1 VSRREILLL
10 EPEHPLRDAVVGEL
24 EGFGLGPAF
33 LASPPGILLAAADGE
48 NLEGFGVF
56 HDLRDPAQHP
66 GTAFDMEAAA
76 ELLDRPDVGLFRI
89 ALLHACTGPDHLAAL
104 TERLLGSL
112 EKLLA
117 ARYASSA
124 LVIPLFEEANALAF
138 PLYEKLGFRQRG
150 LVSHALEIDL
160 EPHALPTPPMD
171 LPDELAVVFMDG
183 LRRYPV
189 RGLARCYA
197 RIFLEA
203 SQVDAAEQ
211 VIDSVLGAEGFAPEL
226 SFLVRRRRS
235 GRVVGFLLSE
245 HVGRPA
251 AVNITVVGLDRR
263 YRDVGVP
270 FYSFPLFAARCVA
283 RGLTTATEMTSR
295 KSVVRLVCDLLGG
308 RCTDRLVWLI
318 RAR

>member
-1 VSRREILLL
+1 VSRRKIILLD
-10 EPEHPLRDAVVGEL
+10 PEHPLRDAVVREL
-24 EGFGLGPAF
+24 EGYGLGPAF
-33 LASPPGILLAAADGE
+33 LASPPGLLLAAADGGD
-48 NLEGFGVF
+48 LEGFGVF

-76 ELLDRPDVGLFRI
+76 ELLARPDVGLFRI
-89 ALLHACTGPDHLAAL
+89 ALLHSCTGPDRLAAQ
-104 TERLLGSL
+104 TERLLGSI
-112 EKLLA
+112 ERLLA
-117 ARYASSA
+117 ERYTSSV
-124 LVIPLFEEANALAF
+124 LVIPLFEEANARAF
-138 PLYEKLGFRQRG
+138 PLYEKLGFKQRG

-160 EPHALPTPPMD
+160 EPLALPAPPVD
-171 LPDELAVVFMDG
+171 LPAELAVVFMDG

-203 SQVDAAEQ
+203 SQVTAAER
-211 VIDSVLGAEGFAPEL
+211 VIGSVLDAEGFAPEL

-263 YRDVGVP
+263 YRDLGVP
-270 FYSFPLFAARCVA
+270 FHSFPLFAARCVA
-283 RGLTTATEMTSR
+283 RGVTTATEMTSR
-295 KSVVRLVCDLLGG
+295 RSVVRLICDL
-308 RCTDRLVWLI
+308 RLVWLI